1 MLFYSAMTETAIQT
15 LCDQATKLAVLL
27 ARADITK
34 KKLELERIVKQK
46 ELKELEIEKLK
57 LELRIKELSG

>member
-1 MLFYSAMTETAIQT
+1 MGSIASLLTDDAVQT

-34 KKLELERIVKQK
+34 KKLEVE
-46 ELKELEIEKLK
+46 
-57 LELRIKELSG
+57 